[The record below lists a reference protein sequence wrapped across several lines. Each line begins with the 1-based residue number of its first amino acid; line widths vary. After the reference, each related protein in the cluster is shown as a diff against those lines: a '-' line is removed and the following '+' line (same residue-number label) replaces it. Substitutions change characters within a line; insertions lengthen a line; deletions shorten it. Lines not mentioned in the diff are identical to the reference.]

1 MKLKF
6 NKTGEGDIS
15 ALILDDT
22 KQESFTYIKM
32 IAALIKGQTIECEYG
47 EGITT
52 EEQEQIRSLN
62 EAIWKKSPSRRRE
75 WRDESFCLM
84 L

>member
-32 IAALIKGQTIECEYG
+32 
-47 EGITT
+47 
-52 EEQEQIRSLN
+52 
-62 EAIWKKSPSRRRE
+62 
-75 WRDESFCLM
+75 M
-84 L
+84 LLFLRGKLSNVNMGKE

>member
-32 IAALIKGQTIECEYG
+32 IAALLKGQTIECEYG
-47 EGITT
+47 EGITA

-62 EAIWKKSPSRRRE
+62 EAIWKKVHPEGENGEISL
-75 WRDESFCLM
+75 FV
-84 L
+84 